1 MLVNNV
7 AAVVVVVVVVGAVVV
22 VAAVAIACRFIQIA
36 LISGTKDFAI
46 IIRFFLRLLH
56 FDCSSRSHK
65 FYRRCIR
72 RCLL

>member
-7 AAVVVVVVVVGAVVV
+7 AAVAVVVVVVAV

-72 RCLL
+72 RCLLY

>member
-7 AAVVVVVVVVGAVVV
+7 AAVAVVVVVVAV

-65 FYRRCIR
+65 F
-72 RCLL
+72 